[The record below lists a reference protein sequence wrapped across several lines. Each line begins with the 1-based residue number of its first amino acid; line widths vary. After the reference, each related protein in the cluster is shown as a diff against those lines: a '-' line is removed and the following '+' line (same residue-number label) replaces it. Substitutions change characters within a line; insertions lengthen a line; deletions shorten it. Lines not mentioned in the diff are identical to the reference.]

1 MGAERIFET
10 QKKELSGDGISIRYD
25 IAICKNWQCV
35 WGKFRIFRQFFFCV
49 REGWGQEVFCLTVKN
64 IKKRKTDVNNKR
76 MLSDIY
82 TVTGRIVFGKR
93 GFREMER
100 RAFMGNEDT
109 TPSESEWLIMEVFW
123 ESDGPLTSSAVIQK
137 LKGKL
142 DMTPKMIRV
151 LMNRLCQKGILSHT
165 VDEKDSRV
173 YHYSVLKSKEEC
185 LRSKSRRFAD
195 SYFSGNQTGAL
206 ASLIQSIA
214 LTDEQISE
222 LEEILEK
229 SRGKGK
235 K

>member
-1 MGAERIFET
+1 MGEIPNFPT
-10 QKKELSGDGISIRYD
+10 VL
-25 IAICKNWQCV
+25 
-35 WGKFRIFRQFFFCV
+35 FFV
-49 REGWGQEVFCLTVKN
+49 REGCGQEAFCLTVKKY
-64 IKKRKTDVNNKR
+64 KKWKMDVNNKQ

-82 TVTGRIVFGKR
+82 TVTGRIVFGKW